1 MCLSTALINIYMVN
15 ITKNQIIDI
24 TDVSGQNDIDAILI
38 LGCKAYSDVPS
49 LMLENR
55 LLKAYEVY
63 NLLNTKLL
71 LSGDHGKKKYDEVN
85 VMRDYL
91 LDIGLPSEDIFLD
104 HAGFSTYDSIYRAK
118 YVFGAK
124 KVIIV
129 TQEYH
134 LYRALYFANKLG
146 IDAFGVKA
154 EDIPYRSIMFKNEIR
169 EILARDKGF
178 LKGIFKPESKYVGEP
193 ISLNQNG
200 EVTKG

>member
-1 MCLSTALINIYMVN
+1 
-15 ITKNQIIDI
+15 
-24 TDVSGQNDIDAILI
+24 
-38 LGCKAYSDVPS
+38 
-49 LMLENR
+49 
-55 LLKAYEVY
+55 
-63 NLLNTKLL
+63 
-71 LSGDHGKKKYDEVN
+71 
-85 VMRDYL
+85 MRDYL

-146 IDAFGVKA
+146 IDAVGVKA
-154 EDIPYRSIMFKNEIR
+154 DNIPYRSIMFKNEIR

-178 LKGIFKPESKYVGEP
+178 YKGIFKPRSKYVGET

-200 EVTKG
+200 EITKG